1 MPPEVLLLSTQR
13 ILAEVE
19 GRSSKRGR
27 FARSPERLSFYWPLF
42 LVARRLKCRSAVLTT
57 DMQSF
62 RMPLLQVRSAFD
74 PTAAAYQQQQAIRA
88 FQAEKNVPIDAQ
100 WLEWELEG

>member
-1 MPPEVLLLSTQR
+1 
-13 ILAEVE
+13 
-19 GRSSKRGR
+19 
-27 FARSPERLSFYWPLF
+27 
-42 LVARRLKCRSAVLTT
+42 
-57 DMQSF
+57 MQSF

>member
-1 MPPEVLLLSTQR
+1 MAAFLSGQEIDYVDPPFSR
-13 ILAEVE
+13 
-19 GRSSKRGR
+19 
-27 FARSPERLSFYWPLF
+27 
-42 LVARRLKCRSAVLTT
+42 T

-62 RMPLLQVRSAFD
+62 RMPFLQVRSAFD
-74 PTAAAYQQQQAIRA
+74 PTAAAYQQQQAIQA